1 MVQQQQRSQ
10 RIINLLS
17 LLLVETSAFS
27 TRTVVQPSGA
37 VRPSPRVSSPSA
49 LNVGA
54 VWSDD
59 EIVDDHDNDTANNL
73 LLLNSASDCA
83 KSETCSLEEA
93 RSYLVDRVQQI
104 QRNENVDDAATEV
117 VTHLRQKIDTEGQE
131 ELSLFRVTTTVV
143 NVAAAVYIVYA
154 ILHDFNYDVSVV
166 SDVVPTLTIDDAPM
180 LAAFDEYQ
188 YTLF

>member
-93 RSYLVDRVQQI
+93 RSYLDDLEEQI
-104 QRNENVDDAATEV
+104 QRNENVDAATEV
-117 VTHLRQKIDTEGQE
+117 VTNLRQKIDTEGQE

-143 NVAAAVYIVYA
+143 NVASAVYVVYA